1 MRPKKFKLQY
11 FSPTARYLP
20 FKKSVDTPAS

>member
-11 FSPTARYLP
+11 FSPTARYLHSE
-20 FKKSVDTPAS
+20 KSVDTPAS